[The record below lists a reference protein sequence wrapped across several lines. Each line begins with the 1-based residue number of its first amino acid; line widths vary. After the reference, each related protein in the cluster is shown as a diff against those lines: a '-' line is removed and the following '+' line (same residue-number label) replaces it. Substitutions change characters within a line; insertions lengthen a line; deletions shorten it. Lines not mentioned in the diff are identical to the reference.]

1 VIYTTKNKGATM
13 AVIDFAVGD
22 LYNTENGRVIVFE
35 TGNGPVVEH
44 EGQTRPVLWAEVTGA
59 HKGVR
64 RPKKT
69 DNQPQRFLSVCFPDG
84 KFMDTRITGQSR
96 IAKAI
101 QI

>member
-1 VIYTTKNKGATM
+1 M

-22 LYNTENGRVIVFE
+22 LYNTDEGRVIVFDI
-35 TGNGPVVEH
+35 NNKIVVEH
-44 EGQTRPVLWAEVTGA
+44 EGQTRPVLWAEVTT

-69 DNQPQRFLSVCFPDG
+69 DKQPTRFLSVCFPDG

>member
-1 VIYTTKNKGATM
+1 M

-22 LYNTENGRVIVFE
+22 LYTTDNGRVIVFDI
-35 TGNGPVVEH
+35 NNKIVVEH
-44 EGQTRPVLWAEVTGA
+44 EGQTRPVLWAEVSTA

-64 RPKKT
+64 RPKTT
-69 DNQPQRFLSVCFPDG
+69 DKQPERFLSVCFPDG
-84 KFMDTRITGQSR
+84 EYIDARITGQSR

>member
-1 VIYTTKNKGATM
+1 MGI
-13 AVIDFAVGD
+13 IDFAVGD
-22 LYNTENGRVIVFE
+22 LYNTDEGRVIVFE

-44 EGQTRPVLWAEVTGA
+44 EGQTRPVLWAEVTT

-69 DNQPQRFLSVCFPDG
+69 DKQPTRFLSVCFPDG
-84 KFMDTRITGQSR
+84 EYIDTRITGQSR